1 MAETGGTNMNSLR
14 RSILFAV
21 SVLACVPVPVL
32 AQSPATGAASQST
45 AKPSVKVDVE
55 PSLIVMNARGAT
67 LTDHT
72 LTLEGVSANVI
83 IFADRPVRAAGHLLT
98 THVLEEWDGNGSFA
112 QDAPNATVSVLGR
125 DGGSVKDVVVEL
137 RKPRPDGDN
146 LTFDVRVLEGDL
158 AGANGPASV
167 FIDIIGLPFTPL
179 SYAGV
184 ARRSARRAYWY
195 GMRPPPYPAYP
206 PLYYPRPYYPY

>member
-1 MAETGGTNMNSLR
+1 MNLMHR
-14 RSILFAV
+14 HILFAV
-21 SVLACVPVPVL
+21 AVLAYAPAPVA
-32 AQSPATGAASQST
+32 AQSPSTSAPSQST
-45 AKPSVKVDVE
+45 AKPSVKVEVE

-72 LTLEGVSANVI
+72 LTLEGVSANAIV
-83 IFADRPVRAAGHLLT
+83 FADRPVRAAGHLLT

-112 QDAPNATVSVLGR
+112 QDAPNATVSVLDR
-125 DGGSVKDVVVEL
+125 DGGSIKDVVVEL
-137 RKPRPDGDN
+137 TKPRPDGDN

-195 GMRPPPYPAYP
+195 GMRPPPSYAYP
-206 PLYYPRPYYPY
+206 PPYYPRPYYPY